1 MELSICIS
9 EVQLLVKKENLINVM
24 VLNLGEG
31 Q

>member
-9 EVQLLVKKENLINVM
+9 AGQLLVKKENLINVM